1 MLKAIK
7 AGILIDG
14 TGQKTEDNML
24 IIIEDNI
31 IKSIKNYN
39 DEDIPEEGIF
49 FNLEDKTVL
58 PGLIDSHIHLAL
70 NGETNFS
77 NLMLK
82 ELIPYQAIRA
92 TEYAKRDLNGGFT
105 TIRAV
110 GDKGFIDVALRQAI
124 EKGYVV
130 GPRIIASG
138 HMLSISGGRD
148 NFPPE
153 ISYDDN
159 LWAECDGPDGVAKA
173 ARLQLKYDVDWIKL
187 GVTGAVTAG
196 GGLPGAQQFTEEEIR
211 SAVKCAEMYGKKV
224 SGHAHGAE
232 GVKAALRAGVDS
244 IEHGLLIDEEALH
257 MLVEKN
263 AYWVPTFIPIHNI
276 LKYGVENGIPQSM
289 IDRTINIS
297 ENHKA
302 KFRKALE
309 LGVKIVMGTDTGM
322 PFTYHGENAVE
333 IVLMVENGMSEM
345 NAILSATST
354 ASEMLGL
361 DDKIGKIKEGM
372 VADIIA
378 VEGNP
383 LESIDVLK
391 DVQFVMKDGSVIKNS

>member
-7 AGILIDG
+7 AGMLIDG
-14 TGQKTEDNML
+14 TGQTPDENML
-24 IIIEDNI
+24 IMIEDNI
-31 IKSIKNYN
+31 IKSIKKYN
-39 DEDIPEEGIF
+39 DEDIPENAVF

-58 PGLIDSHIHLAL
+58 PGLIDSHVHLAL
-70 NGETNFS
+70 NGETSFDT
-77 NLMLK
+77 LMLK

-92 TEYAKRDLNGGFT
+92 TEYARRDLYGGFT

-124 EKGYVV
+124 EKGYIV
-130 GPRIIASG
+130 GPRVIASG
-138 HMLSISGGRD
+138 HMLSITGGRD
-148 NFPPE
+148 NYPPE
-153 ISYDDN
+153 ISYADN

-224 SGHAHGAE
+224 SGHAHSAE

-244 IEHGLLIDEEALH
+244 IEHGLLIDEESLH
-257 MLVEKN
+257 MFVEKG

-276 LKYGVENGIPQSM
+276 LKHGVENGIPESM
-289 IDRTINIS
+289 VNRTIDVS
-297 ENHKA
+297 ENHKD
-302 KFRKALE
+302 KFKKALE
-309 LGVKIVMGTDTGM
+309 LGVKIVMGTDSGM

-333 IVLMVENGMSEM
+333 IELMVENGMSEM

-361 DDKIGKIKEGM
+361 SDKIGKIKEGM
-372 VADIIA
+372 LADIIA
-378 VEGNP
+378 VEGDP
-383 LESIDVLK
+383 LKNINVLK
-391 DVQFVMKDGSVIKNS
+391 DVKFVMKDGSIIKK

>member
-7 AGILIDG
+7 VGLLIDG
-14 TGQKTEDNML
+14 SSKTPQENML
-24 IIIEDNI
+24 IIIENNV
-31 IKSIKNYN
+31 IKSIKKFR
-39 DEDIPEEGIF
+39 EESLPENAEII
-49 FNLEDKTVL
+49 NLENKTLL

-70 NGETNFS
+70 NGETSFDT
-77 NLMLK
+77 LMLK

-92 TEYAKRDLNGGFT
+92 TEYVKRDLMNGFT

-124 EKGYVV
+124 EKGFVT
-130 GPRIIASG
+130 GPRILASG

-148 NFPPE
+148 NYPPE
-153 ISYDDN
+153 ISYEDN
-159 LWAECDGPDGVAKA
+159 LWAECDGPDEVAKA

-211 SAVKCAEMYGKKV
+211 AAVECAEMYGKKV
-224 SGHAHGAE
+224 SGHAHGAA
-232 GVKAALRAGVDS
+232 GVKAALRAGVHS

-257 MLVEKN
+257 MMVEKE
-263 AYWVPTFIPIHNI
+263 AYWVPTFVPIHNI
-276 LKYGVENGIPQSM
+276 LKYGVEKGIPQSM
-289 IDRTINIS
+289 IDRTINVS
-297 ENHKA
+297 DNHKA
-302 KFRKALE
+302 MFKKALE
-309 LGVKIVMGTDTGM
+309 LGVKIVMGTDSGM

-333 IVLMVENGMSEM
+333 IELMVNNGMSELD
-345 NAILSATST
+345 AIISSTSR

-361 DDKIGKIKEGM
+361 DDKIGKIQEGLI
-372 VADIIA
+372 ADIIA

-383 LESIDVLK
+383 IDNISLLK
-391 DVQFVMKDGSVIKNS
+391 DVKFVMKDGKVIKSI

>member
-7 AGILIDG
+7 VGLLIDG
-14 TGQKTEDNML
+14 SSKTPQENML
-24 IIIEDNI
+24 IIIENNI
-31 IKSIKNYN
+31 IKSIKKFSKENLPA
-39 DEDIPEEGIF
+39 DAEII
-49 FNLEDKTVL
+49 NLENKTLL

-70 NGETNFS
+70 NGETSFDT
-77 NLMLK
+77 LMLK

-92 TEYAKRDLNGGFT
+92 TEYVKRDLMNGFT

-124 EKGYVV
+124 EKGFVT
-130 GPRIIASG
+130 GPRILASG

-148 NFPPE
+148 NYPPE
-153 ISYDDN
+153 ISYEDN
-159 LWAECDGPDGVAKA
+159 LWTECDGPDEVAKA

-211 SAVKCAEMYGKKV
+211 AAVKCAEMYGKKV
-224 SGHAHGAE
+224 SGHAHSAA
-232 GVKAALRAGVDS
+232 GVKAALRAGVHS

-257 MLVEKN
+257 MMVEKE
-263 AYWVPTFIPIHNI
+263 AYWVPTFVPIHNI
-276 LKYGVENGIPQSM
+276 LKYGVEKGIPQSM
-289 IDRTINIS
+289 IDRTINVS
-297 ENHKA
+297 DNHKA
-302 KFRKALE
+302 MFKKALE
-309 LGVKIVMGTDTGM
+309 LGVKIVMGTDSGM

-333 IVLMVENGMSEM
+333 IELMVNNGMSELDS
-345 NAILSATST
+345 IISSTSR

-361 DDKIGKIKEGM
+361 DDKVGKISKGLL
-372 VADIIA
+372 ADVIA

-383 LESIDVLK
+383 LDNISLLK
-391 DVQFVMKDGSVIKNS
+391 DVKFVMKDGKVIKNI